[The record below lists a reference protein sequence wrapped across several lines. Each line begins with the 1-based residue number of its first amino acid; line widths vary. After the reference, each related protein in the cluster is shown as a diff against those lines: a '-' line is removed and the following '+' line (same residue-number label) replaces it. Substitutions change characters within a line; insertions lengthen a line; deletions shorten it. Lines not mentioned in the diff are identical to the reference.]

1 MDSVSKKRAQQNNLV
16 STIDVYYATIY
27 NDKKGGAMLRTI
39 YLRIRNRIR
48 EERIKWKQYL
58 LFCGYCVV

>member
-27 NDKKGGAMLRTI
+27 NDKEGGAMLRTI

-58 LFCGYCVV
+58 LFCGDCVV